1 MGKPTGFLEIKR
13 KEPVYRPR
21 DERLKDF
28 SAVELSLAEADMRE
42 QAARCMECGTPFCH
56 ACGCPLHN
64 VIPELNDL
72 VYHGRWAEAYDLL
85 RATNNFPEFTGRICP
100 APCEAA
106 CVIGLHD
113 EPMAIRQIELAII
126 ETAFARGLV
135 QAQHPKPRLKARVAV
150 IGSGPAGLAVADTLN
165 YAGYSV
171 TVFDSDAKPGGIL
184 RYGIPDFKLEKW
196 VIDRRIEL
204 MRAEGVTFE
213 MGAAVG
219 EDISARYLLGRFDAI
234 CLALGAREPRDLAV
248 PGRELKGI
256 HFALD
261 YLIQQ
266 NLRVAGG
273 PLPVAAAVTP
283 WPPEESRPC
292 SAIALRDGESAALPG
307 VPSTGLPGEVIHAGG
322 KTVVI
327 IGGGDTGSDCLGT
340 ALRQGAKH
348 VYQFEILPKP
358 PDIRDARTPWPMWPN
373 VLRSSSSHQEG
384 GERRWSVLTKSFT
397 GVEGH
402 VCALQG
408 VEVVFDKSE
417 PGEPLRWR
425 EKPGSEF
432 EVSADLVLLALGF
445 SGLKKSKLVED
456 LQVKRDSR
464 GIIAANADGLT
475 NVPGVFVAGDMA
487 RGASLVVRSIADG
500 RHAALGIMRFLAE
513 KIPEP

>member
-13 KEPVYRPR
+13 KEPGYRPR
-21 DERLKDF
+21 EERLKDF
-28 SAVELSLAEADMRE
+28 SAVELSLTEAEIRE
-42 QAARCMECGTPFCH
+42 QTARCMDCGTPFCH
-56 ACGCPLHN
+56 ACGCPLEN

-72 VYHGRWAEAYDLL
+72 VYRGCWAEAYELL
-85 RATNNFPEFTGRICP
+85 RSRNNFPEFTGRICP

-106 CVIGLHD
+106 CVMGLHD
-113 EPMAIRQIELAII
+113 EPMAIRQVELAII

-135 QAQHPKPRLKARVAV
+135 CPQPPTQRLSARPPASAEPKALRAGNATHSVAGGSARVAV

-165 YAGYSV
+165 QAGYAV
-171 TVFDSDAKPGGIL
+171 TVFDGDKKPGGIL

-196 VIDRRIEL
+196 VIDRRIDL

-234 CLALGAREPRDLAV
+234 CLALGAREPRDLDV

-256 HFALD
+256 HFAMD

-266 NLRVAGG
+266 NLRVAGEPIPAG
-273 PLPVAAAVTP
+273 
-283 WPPEESRPC
+283 E
-292 SAIALRDGESAALPG
+292 AID
-307 VPSTGLPGEVIHAGG
+307 AGG
-322 KTVVI
+322 KNVVI

-340 ALRQGAKH
+340 ALRQGAKR
-348 VYQFEILPKP
+348 VEQFEILPKP
-358 PDIRDARTPWPMWPN
+358 PEVRDERTPWPMWPN

-384 GERRWSVLTKSFT
+384 GERRWSVLTKSFS
-397 GVEGH
+397 GIEGRVRAMQCVEL
-402 VCALQG
+402 VWESA
-408 VEVVFDKSE
+408 E
-417 PGEPLRWR
+417 PGGPPRFK
-425 EKPGSEF
+425 EKPGSAF
-432 EVSADLVLLALGF
+432 EVSADLVLLAMGF

-456 LQVKRDSR
+456 LQVERDSR

-475 NVPGVFVAGDMA
+475 SVPGVFVAGDMA

-500 RHAALGIMRFLAE
+500 RRAAQGIMRWLR
-513 KIPEP
+513 KKQ